1 MSNIFCTFAADFE
14 IVTMTAQQIHELL
27 QQGERLTL
35 ECKRC
40 ENKLPNSLWE
50 TYSSFANSYGG
61 TILLGIEERRSE
73 TEPSRRFTIQ
83 GVANPD
89 KLITDF
95 WNLANDPNKV
105 NVNLLTDDDVQI
117 VPIDGVNIIAIHV
130 PQAEYSAK
138 PVYINDN
145 LTKGTFRRNHEGDYL
160 CRKDYVF
167 AMVRDANAEGNDGM
181 LVHGCTLAD
190 IDSETL
196 RGYRQM
202 FRTLYPEHWLVG
214 LDDKEFLHQMGGL
227 ALDQETGKEC
237 LTMAGLLMFGK
248 GLPIRE
254 RFSNIRMDYV
264 DLTQLYGDM
273 RYSDRLTYDLT
284 WENNLFNFFMFTMP
298 RLTRDLPR
306 PFVLEGIQR
315 KDDTPAHRM
324 VREAF
329 TNMIIHADYLL
340 TGVLKVEKRE
350 DGFFFSNPGMLR
362 LPLEDIYK
370 GGTSLA
376 RNPHM
381 QNMMRMI
388 GFGENL
394 GTGFPA
400 IVSTWEQAYHI
411 RPVLS
416 EHPSIFATELLLPT
430 RVAATTES
438 TNVTENQTGIIQE
451 TTQKS
456 TLKSTPK
463 STPKST
469 LIDTLKGTRKS
480 IMEIISNNPNITL
493 DQIASQLGKNP
504 RGIDKHVKILR
515 ELGVLRRVDGNNG
528 GHWEIIE

>member
-1 MSNIFCTFAADFE
+1 MSIIFCTFAADFE

-27 QQGERLTL
+27 KQGERLTL

-61 TILLGIEERRSE
+61 YILLGIEEHLHE
-73 TEPSRRFTIQ
+73 TDPNKRFAIQ

-117 VPIDGVNIIAIHV
+117 VPVDGVNIIAIHV

-181 LVHGCTLAD
+181 LVHGCSLAD

-202 FRTLYPEHWLVG
+202 FRTIYPEHWLVG
-214 LDDKEFLHQMGGL
+214 LDDKEFLRQMGGL

-237 LTMAGLLMFGK
+237 LTMAGLMMFGK

-430 RVAATTES
+430 RVATTTES
-438 TNVTENQTGIIQE
+438 TNVTENHTETIQKSREKTTQTTTQTSSQTGSQTGSQTSSQRIVELIRE
-451 TTQKS
+451 NNKITTQAMADA
-456 TLKSTPK
+456 L
-463 STPKST
+463 
-469 LIDTLKGTRKS
+469 G
-480 IMEIISNNPNITL
+480 ISRRAISKA
-493 DQIASQLGKNP
+493 IAKLQAQ
-504 RGIDKHVKILR
+504 
-515 ELGVLRRVDGNNG
+515 GVLRRVGGDFG

>member
-1 MSNIFCTFAADFE
+1 MLTPTDIRD
-14 IVTMTAQQIHELL
+14 LL
-27 QQGERLTL
+27 AKGERLTL

-40 ENKLPNSLWE
+40 ENKLPNSLWD
-50 TYSSFANSYGG
+50 TYSAFANSYGG
-61 TILLGIEERRSE
+61 YILLGIEEHRTE
-73 TEPSRRFTIQ
+73 TDPSKRFTIQ
-83 GVANPD
+83 GVINSD

-105 NVNLLTDDDVQI
+105 NVNLLKDEDVQVLSI
-117 VPIDGVNIIAIHV
+117 EDKHIIAIHV
-130 PQAEYSAK
+130 PQAEYSVK

-145 LTKGTFRRNHEGDYL
+145 ITKGTFRRNHEGDYL
-160 CRKDYVF
+160 CRKDFVF

-181 LVHGCTLAD
+181 LVHGCSLAD
-190 IDSETL
+190 IDAETL

-214 LDDKEFLHQMGGL
+214 LSDKEFLRQMGGL
-227 ALDQETGKEC
+227 AIDQETGKEC
-237 LTMAGLLMFGK
+237 LTMAGLMMFGK

-254 RFSNIRMDYV
+254 HFSNIRMDYV

-362 LPLEDIYK
+362 LPIEEIYK

-411 RPVLS
+411 RPLLS

-430 RVAATTES
+430 RVATNTES
-438 TNVTENQTGIIQE
+438 TNVTENHTENHTEGTLKTVE
-451 TTQKS
+451 KS

-463 STPKST
+463 T
-469 LIDTLKGTRKS
+469 TLKGTPKR
-480 IMEIISNNPNITL
+480 IYELISQDPNITIDKVAEIL
-493 DQIASQLGKNP
+493 VLNR
-504 RGIDKHVKILR
+504 RGIVKHFNNLQSQGII
-515 ELGVLRRVDGNNG
+515 RRVGPDKG
-528 GHWEIIE
+528 GHWEIIEN